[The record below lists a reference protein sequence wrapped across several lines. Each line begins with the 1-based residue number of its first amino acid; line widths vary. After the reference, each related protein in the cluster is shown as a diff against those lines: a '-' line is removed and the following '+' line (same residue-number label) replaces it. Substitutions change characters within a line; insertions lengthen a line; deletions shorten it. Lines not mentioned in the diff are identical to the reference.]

1 MTTAA
6 APSTIPEAF
15 PAVTR
20 ESGPNAVGSFESD
33 SGEVSRTT

>member
-6 APSTIPEAF
+6 APSTIPEAL
-15 PAVTR
+15 PAVTSD
-20 ESGPNAVGSFESD
+20 SGPNAVGSFASD